1 MTVRLSELRL
11 RGVGLVAGSLLLLV
25 IAACGSPAGP
35 PAAAP
40 PGMPAGTRKHS
51 GRLPS
56 QEPLEPAARNIVHV
70 VARGETLY
78 RISKRYG
85 SSVEAIESA
94 NAISD
99 VHGVPVGARLVVP
112 AGGVGAASRRTV
124 DAGTY
129 ASRDPRGQSGGPA
142 KFVWPLHGVVISD
155 FGLRHGAHHDGLDI
169 KAPVGTIVRA
179 AESGRVIH
187 ADSSLSG
194 YGKLIILKHAG
205 RLSSVYAHNRKILVH
220 VGQFVE
226 KGDAIAELGQT
237 GNATVPHL
245 HFEIRSDGSPRDP
258 VAFLQ

>member
-1 MTVRLSELRL
+1 MK
-11 RGVGLVAGSLLLLV
+11 GVGLGAVSLLLLV
-25 IAACGSPAGP
+25 IAGCGSPAGP
-35 PAAAP
+35 PPTAP
-40 PGMPAGTRKHS
+40 PGTSAGAREHS

-56 QEPLEPAARNIVHV
+56 QAPLEPAARSTVHV
-70 VARGETLY
+70 VAEGETLY

-85 SSVEAIESA
+85 SSVDAIMSA

-99 VHGVPVGARLVVP
+99 VHSVPVGARLVVP
-112 AGGVGAASRRTV
+112 AGGAGSGARRTV

-129 ASRDPRGQSGGPA
+129 ASRDPRGRSGGPA
-142 KFVWPLHGVVISD
+142 HFAWPLHGVVISE

-169 KAPVGTIVRA
+169 KAPIGTIVRA

-187 ADSSLSG
+187 ADASLSG

-205 RLSSVYAHNRKILVH
+205 RLSSVYAHNRKMLVH

-258 VAFLQ
+258 VAYLQ